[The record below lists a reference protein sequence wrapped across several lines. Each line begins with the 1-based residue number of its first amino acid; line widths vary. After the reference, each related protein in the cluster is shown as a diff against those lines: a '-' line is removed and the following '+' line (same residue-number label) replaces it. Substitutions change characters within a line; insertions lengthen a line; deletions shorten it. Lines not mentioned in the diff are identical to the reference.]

1 MIGLYWK
8 ERYTMVYK
16 AGSILLNLKT
26 KQIGLVFCKR
36 WGDYSFPKGH
46 LEDGESLANCAIRE
60 TQEETMRDN
69 HLWIN
74 KEIAIISYTTPT
86 GEDVIYHLFLAIDD
100 GPTTSSIALEDRE
113 VLKWVSFDEVESI
126 LSYSNLKEV
135 WKKVKSPIYEILE
148 NDGKLSPAI
157 LTDLGICP
165 TCYNRENQECLYGDI
180 SRQLLFENADW
191 ECFLV
196 SNPRAT
202 GHTIISTKKHYKDM
216 MEIPDNLCQNIFVF
230 AKKVMCVLKSV
241 YHCESVYLCTMCDGP
256 MNHFHLQLIPRY
268 SFEKRGSKNFVK
280 PRQVYREDFD
290 KVEEIRKLLTN

>member
-1 MIGLYWK
+1 MIGLHWK

-46 LEDGESLANCAIRE
+46 LEDGESLADCAIRE

-86 GEDVIYHLFLAIDD
+86 GEDVIYYLFLAIDD

-126 LSYSNLKEV
+126 LSYPNLKEV
-135 WKKVKSPIYEILE
+135 
-148 NDGKLSPAI
+148 
-157 LTDLGICP
+157 
-165 TCYNRENQECLYGDI
+165 
-180 SRQLLFENADW
+180 
-191 ECFLV
+191 
-196 SNPRAT
+196 
-202 GHTIISTKKHYKDM
+202 
-216 MEIPDNLCQNIFVF
+216 
-230 AKKVMCVLKSV
+230 
-241 YHCESVYLCTMCDGP
+241 
-256 MNHFHLQLIPRY
+256 
-268 SFEKRGSKNFVK
+268 
-280 PRQVYREDFD
+280 
-290 KVEEIRKLLTN
+290 